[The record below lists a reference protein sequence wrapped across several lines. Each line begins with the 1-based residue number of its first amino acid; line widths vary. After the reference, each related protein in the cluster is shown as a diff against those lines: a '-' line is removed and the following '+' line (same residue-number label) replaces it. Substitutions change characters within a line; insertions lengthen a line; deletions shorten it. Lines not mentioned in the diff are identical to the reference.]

1 MIAAMQE
8 CAKVIPVEA
17 LAAHM
22 HDTYGQGC
30 SNVLTALQMGIR
42 TIDSSIAGLGGCPYS
57 PGAQGLRFIR
67 PLYGFH
73 HSMLRVRQVCHI
85 VAVSC

>member
-1 MIAAMQE
+1 MQE
-8 CAKVIPVEA
+8 CAKAIPVSA

-30 SNVLTALQMGIR
+30 SNVLTALQMGIS

-57 PGAQGLRFIR
+57 PGASGEEAWSWSI
-67 PLYGFH
+67 
-73 HSMLRVRQVCHI
+73 
-85 VAVSC
+85 